1 MRIFLPSTIRRRRQ
15 KTLFDMAE
23 MRYLLDTNVVSQLVR
38 RPDGA
43 VARHVA
49 ALEPGSVAISVIVAA
64 ELRYGAYRRGSVR
77 LTVQLEAVL
86 SAIDVLP
93 LEEPADQHYGAI
105 RNDLE
110 RIGQPIAH
118 NDLLIAAHARALGA
132 TLVTN
137 NVREFDRVP
146 DLAVEDW
153 Q

>member
-1 MRIFLPSTIRRRRQ
+1 
-15 KTLFDMAE
+15 MAAL
-23 MRYLLDTNVVSQLVR
+23 RYLLDTNAVSQLVS
-38 RPDGA
+38 RPDGELA
-43 VARHVA
+43 QRIA
-49 ALEPGSVAISVIVAA
+49 ALKPGSAAISVIVAA
-64 ELRYGAYRRGSVR
+64 ELYYGIHRRGSAR
-77 LTVQLEAVL
+77 LTQRLEAVL

-110 RIGQPIAH
+110 RIGQPISH
-118 NDLLIAAHARALGA
+118 NDLFIAAHARALGV

-137 NVREFDRVP
+137 NVREFARVP